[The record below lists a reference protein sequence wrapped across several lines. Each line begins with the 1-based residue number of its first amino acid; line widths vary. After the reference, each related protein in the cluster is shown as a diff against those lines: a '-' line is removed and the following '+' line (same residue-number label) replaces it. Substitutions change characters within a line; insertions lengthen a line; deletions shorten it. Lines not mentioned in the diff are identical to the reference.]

1 MPVPPDNVRK
11 LARRALEVRSE
22 LPPSKRAG
30 TPVGIARAKQL
41 ANGENLSNDTM
52 KRMRSFIARHKPNYE
67 RARQQGKD
75 MTDGGV
81 ILAMALWGY
90 PGVSSWL
97 DAKIE
102 D

>member
-1 MPVPPDNVRK
+1 MPVPPNNVRK

-41 ANGENLSNDTM
+41 ANGDNLSNNTL
-52 KRMRSFIARHKPNYE
+52 KRIKSFIARHKPNYE

-75 MTDGGV
+75 ITDGGV

-90 PGVSSWL
+90 PGITGWL
-97 DAKIE
+97 NENLE

>member
-1 MPVPPDNVRK
+1 MPVPPTNIRK
-11 LARRALEVRSE
+11 LARKALETRAE

-30 TPVGIARAKQL
+30 TPVGVARAKQL
-41 ANGENLSNDTM
+41 ANGDNLSQSTL

-67 RARQQGKD
+67 KARQQGKT
-75 MTDGGV
+75 MKDGGV

-90 PGVSSWL
+90 PGATTWL
-97 DAKIE
+97 NDNIE

>member
-1 MPVPPDNVRK
+1 MPVPPNNVRK

-41 ANGENLSNDTM
+41 ANGDNLSQSTL
-52 KRMRSFIARHKPNYE
+52 KRMKSFIARHKPNYE
-67 RARQQGKD
+67 RARKQGKS
-75 MTDGGV
+75 MKDGGV

-90 PGVSSWL
+90 PGVSTWL
-97 DAKIE
+97 NSNIE

>member
-1 MPVPPDNVRK
+1 MPVPPNNVRQ
-11 LARRALEVRSE
+11 LARRALEVRAE

-41 ANGENLSNDTM
+41 ANGDNLSNDTL
-52 KRMRSFIARHKPNYE
+52 KRIKSFIARHKPNYE
-67 RARQQGKD
+67 RARRQGKD
-75 MTDGGV
+75 ITDGGV

-90 PGVSSWL
+90 PGITGWL
-97 DAKIE
+97 NENLE